1 MRTFTIVWLGQM
13 VSAIGSYMTHFAIA
27 IWIWQQTNQATALA
41 LIVFCG
47 QISSILATILAGSIV
62 DRFSRKIAIVSS
74 DAVAAIS
81 TVCILALY
89 LSGNLQIWHLYVVE
103 VVNGAFVEIQEL
115 AYSVAVS
122 TMVPPKHYTRASSM
136 NSMYHYGSIIFAPAL
151 AGVLYYIIGLQ
162 GILTIDLATF
172 AVAVGAIA
180 FVTIPQPKLE
190 SREPM
195 NLKAI
200 VADTLYGCRYI
211 LSNPFLLA
219 ILGWVSLFWLFHD
232 FGGALYAAM
241 ILARSGGDAKV
252 LASLSSA
259 AGIGGLVGSVAI
271 AVWGGPKRRVNGLFW
286 GMIGAGLSKTIFGL
300 GRSVAVWVPAQFCSS
315 LNFPMLGSA
324 DDAIWMEKVEATDR
338 GRVFAV
344 RSLVRLIVGAIAPLT
359 AGILADI
366 AFEPA
371 MRSGG
376 VLAPVFGW
384 LVGTSAGSGMALLY
398 SFSALGL
405 LAVGALGA
413 ASFSNRREKIDS

>member
-1 MRTFTIVWLGQM
+1 MRTFTIIWLGQM
-13 VSAIGSYMTHFAIA
+13 VSVIGSYMTHFAIA

-41 LIVFCG
+41 LIAFYG

-62 DRFSRKIAIVSS
+62 DRFSRKLAIVCS

-81 TVCILALY
+81 TICILGLY
-89 LSGNLQIWHLYVVE
+89 LTGNLQIWHLYAVE
-103 VVNGAFVEIQEL
+103 IVNGAFVEIQDL

-122 TMVPPKHYTRASSM
+122 TMVPPQHYTRASSM

-151 AGVLYYIIGLQ
+151 AGALYYVIGLQ

-172 AVAVGAIA
+172 AVAVLAIA
-180 FVTIPQPKLE
+180 FVTIPQPEVE

-195 NLKAI
+195 NLQAV
-200 VADTLYGCRYI
+200 VADTLYGWRYI
-211 LSNPFLLA
+211 LSNRFLLS

-232 FGGALYAAM
+232 FGGALYAAT
-241 ILARSGGDAKV
+241 ILARSEGDAKV

-271 AVWGGPKRRVNGLFW
+271 AIWGGPKRRVNGLFW
-286 GMIGAGLSKTIFGL
+286 GMIGAGLSKIIFGL
-300 GRSVAVWVPAQFCSS
+300 GKSVAVWVPAQFCSS
-315 LNFPMLGSA
+315 LNFPMLGST

-344 RSLVRLIVGAIAPLT
+344 KSLVRLIVGAIAPLT
-359 AGILADI
+359 AGFLADTVM
-366 AFEPA
+366 EPA
-371 MRSGG
+371 MRSDGA
-376 VLAPVFGW
+376 LAPIFGW

-405 LAVGALGA
+405 IVVGAIGV
-413 ASFSNRREKIDS
+413 ASFSNRTGKIE